1 MSTLALASDDEA
13 GRDDQVSM
21 KTSGVDFYSRRITM
35 PHSLTVLLQLW
46 DVGGHNLTSPT
57 MLNTYIFGAQAVLF
71 VYDVTNTQSFDNL
84 TDWVAAA
91 KKSRAQMEKP
101 FCMGMIG
108 NKTDSE
114 HRRAVSVDRHNKFAE
129 QNAFSAHFVAAKT
142 GDSIELMFRQKTAA
156 EVLGIQLTIAD
167 EELNVS
173 VVKAQITP
181 VDGGSQNR
189 RKQKRGGLSS
199 WGFGIQKMN
208 RYSFRDWFEESADE
222 EVVKQ
227 HPIAVVEPQYQQPS
241 PLQVPVENGFGCFH
255 SAPVQG
261 QTDFLELNVPV
272 DEMFF
277 TSVEMGTPQLAE
289 FDIQQQKMT
298 ISSNSKLVQ
307 EVPKKQ
313 PAEDRQH
320 GLQVVGGGGEAVQNG
335 AEPQQRE
342 CFYADWPPTTSR
354 NFSTVQPLSP
364 ANKMH
369 KQNGT
374 AGEQQQQRHQ
384 QQLRWTTPFGEN
396 DGSHQQQY
404 HPQQQSE
411 YGGGQLPNFTS
422 ESDFPMT
429 RIVVRDQ
436 SMNNVRLQP
445 YGCSSDAI
453 EHQQRT
459 LLHHYTSPCSSNGQS
474 VPLISEQQQQ
484 IVIDG
489 EQLQQRNFSLKMNN
503 NASDIRPTE
512 SPPKPTKK
520 PSRPRPSASSNRKSS
535 SSGQE
540 CSQGGGGANLDQ
552 IATMLFSNSNLATVQ
567 FDPQKAIE
575 FSQVLEQ
582 TKLLREQEERGI
594 DVREQLRACEARIAE
609 LVQNAMAQQGN
620 GTTVPAQ
627 SALKK
632 KSKPKKKA
640 PAKGQAPNAQRIGEM
655 LQPQM
660 NVPSIAMA
668 SDGQRLVATTGPQPM
683 MLLSPPEVICQP
695 PARNVVLSTTGVSN
709 FNKFKLYSHSELP
722 SSSSSL
728 PFPQPTSTS
737 IPKMAD
743 SSTTFANSRQR
754 KRDEEIE
761 QQMAKEKERE
771 RLQRERER
779 ERRRARLSD
788 AFAAL
793 RSSIPTLDYTSP
805 FSDQMDCVKRLLP
818 FGLFSESELSNEFQ
832 EKFDGELQ
840 RHSDFLSEQMKT
852 LKERFQSVF
861 ITESMCKMKEEKNLL
876 LRLDAEFER
885 VQLQN
890 DVEAKGGS
898 FSFPFASSSNLL
910 DWEYDNC
917 WDRDRYRDISPFV
930 SPPESPKTVTFEEEA
945 EWGDESDGETENRTD
960 ILTVEEQREVE
971 LDFSATPAGKVLAI
985 CIPLRTYAPTMEG
998 TELEQYLANN
1008 ICKNSNGT
1016 GFCNS
1021 PSEAQLIN
1029 RTNHVNTYSSS
1040 NDFQPKAALPDGPST
1055 TFALSPADIPVKK
1068 ALYRRNQNDAPPF
1081 NYDEKV
1087 VNIDADSV
1095 VKAIPAE
1102 MAFLLTS
1109 ERSPDNELH
1118 EEENPKLLQG
1128 EVEKEELPFVENQQL
1143 FMKPVKLRI
1152 KLDKRSDIVSKAEE
1166 KDDGANSKQEELRK
1180 NVHEHEERGER
1191 SEKKRRKAEKKQQK
1205 RQAKLEKE
1213 RMKMEQNE
1221 RGAPGG
1227 KEEANPSSSHPQNGE
1242 RPPPSL
1248 KISLR
1253 RLACWRGTNN
1263 DTPEYGTNS
1272 SNHAN
1277 WSHGKATCLTNGG
1290 TTIKSDGG
1298 EMRPGN
1304 AGDSLKLRI
1313 SKLVLNRKSHGD
1325 NGDCESKSFEHRKKG
1340 RKRKNGE
1347 QKSKSR
1353 EEKEEEE
1360 SPRKVPR
1367 LKIRIGSVCSGGINT
1382 DQAIEQRPS
1391 IAVQQISLM
1400 ERERPSEGNAGQRPP
1415 TEAMEHCRVNS
1426 SNPSEYFGSND
1437 NNKIQFSPCCSEES
1451 DDDELRVRT
1460 NELFSKLCQD

>member
-1 MSTLALASDDEA
+1 MLLSTSKFIRSMMDDFV
-13 GRDDQVSM
+13 DQ
-21 KTSGVDFYSRRITM
+21 
-35 PHSLTVLLQLW
+35 
-46 DVGGHNLTSPT
+46 
-57 MLNTYIFGAQAVLF
+57 
-71 VYDVTNTQSFDNL
+71 
-84 TDWVAAA
+84 
-91 KKSRAQMEKP
+91 
-101 FCMGMIG
+101 
-108 NKTDSE
+108 
-114 HRRAVSVDRHNKFAE
+114 
-129 QNAFSAHFVAAKT
+129 
-142 GDSIELMFRQKTAA
+142 
-156 EVLGIQLTIAD
+156 
-167 EELNVS
+167 
-173 VVKAQITP
+173 
-181 VDGGSQNR
+181 
-189 RKQKRGGLSS
+189 
-199 WGFGIQKMN
+199 
-208 RYSFRDWFEESADE
+208 DWFEESADE

-307 EVPKKQ
+307 EEEEKPFKTAPNLSK
-313 PAEDRQH
+313 E
-320 GLQVVGGGGEAVQNG
+320 N
-335 AEPQQRE
+335 
-342 CFYADWPPTTSR
+342 
-354 NFSTVQPLSP
+354 PLSP

-520 PSRPRPSASSNRKSS
+520 PARPRPSANSNRKSS

-743 SSTTFANSRQR
+743 SSTTFANSSKGFSPISSDGILIHKKVPKAPNANSVDDTNRLIMQQR

-779 ERRRARLSD
+779 ERRRARS
-788 AFAAL
+788 
-793 RSSIPTLDYTSP
+793 
-805 FSDQMDCVKRLLP
+805 
-818 FGLFSESELSNEFQ
+818 
-832 EKFDGELQ
+832 
-840 RHSDFLSEQMKT
+840 
-852 LKERFQSVF
+852 
-861 ITESMCKMKEEKNLL
+861 CKMKEEKNLL

-910 DWEYDNC
+910 DWEYDDC

-960 ILTVEEQREVE
+960 TLTVEEQREVE

-985 CIPLRTYAPTMEG
+985 CIPLRTYAYEAVEKSLTVERNVGRHLRNIEG
-998 TELEQYLANN
+998 DDGRDELEQYLANN

-1016 GFCNS
+1016 GFCNL

-1029 RTNHVNTYSSS
+1029 RTNH
-1040 NDFQPKAALPDGPST
+1040 
-1055 TFALSPADIPVKK
+1055 
-1068 ALYRRNQNDAPPF
+1068 
-1081 NYDEKV
+1081 
-1087 VNIDADSV
+1087 
-1095 VKAIPAE
+1095 AIPAE

-1152 KLDKRSDIVSKAEE
+1152 KLDKKSDIVSKAEE
-1166 KDDGANSKQEELRK
+1166 KDDGANSKLEELRK

-1227 KEEANPSSSHPQNGE
+1227 KEEEANPSSSHPQNGE

-1272 SNHAN
+1272 SNHGN

-1353 EEKEEEE
+1353 EDKEVEE

-1400 ERERPSEGNAGQRPP
+1400 ERERTSEGNAGQRTP

>member
-1 MSTLALASDDEA
+1 MLLSTSKFIRSMMDDFV
-13 GRDDQVSM
+13 DQ
-21 KTSGVDFYSRRITM
+21 
-35 PHSLTVLLQLW
+35 
-46 DVGGHNLTSPT
+46 
-57 MLNTYIFGAQAVLF
+57 
-71 VYDVTNTQSFDNL
+71 
-84 TDWVAAA
+84 
-91 KKSRAQMEKP
+91 
-101 FCMGMIG
+101 
-108 NKTDSE
+108 
-114 HRRAVSVDRHNKFAE
+114 
-129 QNAFSAHFVAAKT
+129 
-142 GDSIELMFRQKTAA
+142 
-156 EVLGIQLTIAD
+156 
-167 EELNVS
+167 
-173 VVKAQITP
+173 
-181 VDGGSQNR
+181 
-189 RKQKRGGLSS
+189 
-199 WGFGIQKMN
+199 
-208 RYSFRDWFEESADE
+208 DWFEESADE
-222 EVVKQ
+222 E
-227 HPIAVVEPQYQQPS
+227 
-241 PLQVPVENGFGCFH
+241 VPVENGFGCFH

-277 TSVEMGTPQLAE
+277 TGVEMGTPQLAE

-320 GLQVVGGGGEAVQNG
+320 GLQVGGGEGEAVQNG

-436 SMNNVRLQP
+436 SLNNVRLQP
-445 YGCSSDAI
+445 YGDAI

-459 LLHHYTSPCSSNGQS
+459 LFHHYSSPCSSNGQS
-474 VPLISEQQQQ
+474 VPLLSEQQQQ

-489 EQLQQRNFSLKMNN
+489 EQLQQRSFSVKMNN
-503 NASDIRPTE
+503 ATDIRPTE

-520 PSRPRPSASSNRKSS
+520 PSRPRPSANSNRKSS

-620 GTTVPAQ
+620 GTVPAQ

-640 PAKGQAPNAQRIGEM
+640 PAKGQPANAQRIGEM

-668 SDGQRLVATTGPQPM
+668 SDGQGLVTTTGTQPM

-695 PARNVVLSTTGVSN
+695 PARNVVLSTPGVSN
-709 FNKFKLYSHSELP
+709 LNKFKLYSHSELP

-728 PFPQPTSTS
+728 SQPNSTS
-737 IPKMAD
+737 VPKMTD
-743 SSTTFANSRQR
+743 SSTTFANSSKGFSPISSDGILIHKKVPKAPNANSVDDANRLIMKQI
-754 KRDEEIE
+754 KKDKEIE
-761 QQMAKEKERE
+761 QQMAQEKERE
-771 RLQRERER
+771 RIRRERER

-793 RSSIPTLDYTSP
+793 RSSISTLDYTSP

-818 FGLFSESELSNEFQ
+818 FGLFSESELSYEFQ

-840 RHSDFLSEQMKT
+840 RHSDFLSERMKT

-885 VQLQN
+885 VQLQK

-910 DWEYDNC
+910 DWEYDGC

-945 EWGDESDGETENRTD
+945 QWGDESDGETENRTD
-960 ILTVEEQREVE
+960 TLTVEEQQEVE
-971 LDFSATPAGKVLAI
+971 LDFSATPTGKAVEKSLTVERNVGRH
-985 CIPLRTYAPTMEG
+985 LRNIG
-998 TELEQYLANN
+998 GNDGKDELEQYLENN
-1008 ICKNSNGT
+1008 ICENSNGDAL
-1016 GFCNS
+1016 CNS

-1029 RTNHVNTYSSS
+1029 RTNHAASS
-1040 NDFQPKAALPDGPST
+1040 DGPST
-1055 TFALSPADIPVKK
+1055 TLALSPADIPIKK
-1068 ALYRRNQNDAPPF
+1068 ALYRKNRNYAPPF
-1081 NYDEKV
+1081 NCDEKV

-1095 VKAIPAE
+1095 VKSMPAG

-1109 ERSPDNELH
+1109 KRSAENELH
-1118 EEENPKLLQG
+1118 EDENLKLLQG

-1143 FMKPVKLRI
+1143 FMMPVKLRI
-1152 KLDKRSDIVSKAEE
+1152 KLDKKSDIEE
-1166 KDDGANSKQEELRK
+1166 WRK
-1180 NVHEHEERGER
+1180 NVHEHEEGGER

-1272 SNHAN
+1272 SNHGN
-1277 WSHGKATCLTNGG
+1277 WSHGKATCLANGG
-1290 TTIKSDGG
+1290 TTIKSDSG

-1353 EEKEEEE
+1353 KEKEEEE

-1382 DQAIEQRPS
+1382 DQAIEQQPS

-1400 ERERPSEGNAGQRPP
+1400 ENERPSEGNEVQRSL
-1415 TEAMEHCRVNS
+1415 TEAMEHRRVNS
-1426 SNPSEYFGSND
+1426 LNPSEYSGSND

-1460 NELFSKLCQD
+1460 NELFSKLIFRVFLRVADCVVLSNPHHLLVFHQPNKTNCRKRTEAYLLKIRAWSKHILTVLDLKPVVKVAPLRGIPKMSERART